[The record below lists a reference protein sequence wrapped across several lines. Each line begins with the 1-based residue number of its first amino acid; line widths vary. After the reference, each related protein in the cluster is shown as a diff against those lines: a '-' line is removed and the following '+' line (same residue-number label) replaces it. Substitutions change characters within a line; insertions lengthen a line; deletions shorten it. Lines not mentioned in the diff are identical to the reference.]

1 MLGADNGAIAELE
14 APMTSKARASCLA
27 ATLLML
33 ASAGTAQTRPDF
45 SGVWTMDEAR
55 SVSATQDGHV
65 GPVAWHISQT
75 PELLTVEIKRG
86 PKSFTLV
93 FTMYEKPPTAPA
105 ADKIPAYRGYWDG
118 DKLVTETAQNIQ
130 GQTVTTKEVRSLQA
144 EGREMLVERL
154 VTVEHGYT
162 FRGAKNYNTAKDIFV
177 RQVR

>member
-1 MLGADNGAIAELE
+1 
-14 APMTSKARASCLA
+14 MTSEMQGTPAFKTSRVSCLA
-27 ATLLML
+27 AILLML
-33 ASAGTAQTRPDF
+33 ASVGSAQTRPDF

-55 SVSATQDGHV
+55 SVSATQDEYV
-65 GPVAWHISQT
+65 GPVIWNVSQT
-75 PELLTVEIKRG
+75 PQLLTVEMKRG
-86 PKSFTLV
+86 PKSFTLT

-105 ADKIPAYRGYWDG
+105 ADRIPSYRGYWDG

-144 EGREMLVERL
+144 DGREMVVERL

-177 RQVR
+177 RQ